1 MGYNTTV
8 VVYNDALGDIA
19 ADPNF
24 GSKLASAIRRVG
36 TYRKPEDVSACTHA
50 NAARVIETH
59 HADSTAVV
67 AIGGNDGTVL
77 VTSYGWDHADLDWQ
91 ERVLKARLKEIRAL
105 KAAQSKDTPGA
116 GF

>member
-8 VVYNDALGDIA
+8 VVYNDALDDIA

-24 GSKLASAIRRVG
+24 GSKLAAAIKRVG
-36 TYRKPEDVSACTHA
+36 AYRNPEDVGACAHA

-77 VTSYGWDHADLDWQ
+77 VTTSGWNHGDLDWQ
-91 ERVLKARLKEIRAL
+91 ERVLKARLKEVRAL
-105 KAAQSKDTPGA
+105 KVAQPRDTPGM
-116 GF
+116 GC